1 MGEEQKHKDHSL
13 GTTHFKGDQNVMSG
27 NISSGGIAIQGR
39 NANVSVQQ
47 TSGVGV
53 NEIAAIFDK
62 LYQYIESR
70 NPDPNVDKD
79 EIVETVQKVQEEVS
93 KGGDVNETKLSRWM
107 DNLTKMAPDVVDVA
121 LASLGGPVSGA
132 VAVLKK
138 IADRAHQQ

>member
-1 MGEEQKHKDHSL
+1 MGKEQKDKDHPI
-13 GTTHFKGDQNVMSG
+13 GTTHFNGDQNVMSG